1 MPIKPKTGKHDIKR
15 ENKSK
20 CSEVTEIHIARM
32 DLCTLESI
40 WDFLPAIVEQQ
51 LQGNRNVQVNAQDVG
66 FDGGAKT
73 NSSFEIGK
81 ITEKAA
87 ARALWGGTNDDVHQ
101 IQQICANTQFQG
113 VLRASFYWLGLV
125 FMAFWL

>member
-1 MPIKPKTGKHDIKR
+1 MPIKSKTAWETQHQERKQVEMFR
-15 ENKSK
+15 SNRN
-20 CSEVTEIHIARM
+20 TYRM

-51 LQGNRNVQVNAQDVG
+51 LQRNRNVQVNAQDVC

-73 NSSFEIGK
+73 NSSFEIDK

-87 ARALWGGTNDDVHQ
+87 ARALRGGTDDDVHQ

-125 FMAFWL
+125 AFWL